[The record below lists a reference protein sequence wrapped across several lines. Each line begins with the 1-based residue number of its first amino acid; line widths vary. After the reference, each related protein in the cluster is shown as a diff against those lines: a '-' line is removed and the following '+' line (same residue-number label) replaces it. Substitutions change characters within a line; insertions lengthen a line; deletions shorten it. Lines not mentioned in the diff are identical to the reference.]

1 MKKVW
6 LVTGGSKGL
15 GRAIVERALAGG
27 DRVLA
32 TARDPAPLGELLSSY
47 PSNLGLFSLDVT
59 DEGQARAAVEAVAAN
74 FGRLDVLVNNA
85 GYASI
90 APFEQLGAESFRD
103 QVETNLFGV
112 VNMVRAALPAMRKQR
127 SGHIINISSVGGRVG
142 APGLSAYQ
150 AAKWAVGGFTEVL
163 AKETAAFGVQM
174 VSVEPGGM
182 RTDWGA
188 TAKNGPIALFE
199 DYKPS
204 VGQFLDHMHAFIGN
218 EVGDPA
224 RVASVVFDLS
234 RTSDL
239 PAHLLLGS
247 DALQVV
253 AASEEERRKA
263 AEEWLDVS
271 RSTDFGVGDIAYL
284 SDGAF
289 R

>member
-32 TARDPAPLGELLSSY
+32 TARDPTQLEGLQNIHASDLR
-47 PSNLGLFSLDVT
+47 LFSLDVT
-59 DEGQARAAVEAVAAN
+59 DEGQARAAIDAVQAN

-90 APFEQLGAESFRD
+90 APFEQLDAESFRD
-103 QVETNLFGV
+103 QIEANLFGV
-112 VNMVRAALPAMRKQR
+112 VNMVRAALPIMRRQR

-174 VSVEPGGM
+174 ISVEPGGM

-188 TAKNGPIALFE
+188 TAKGRPIALIE
-199 DYKPS
+199 EYEPS
-204 VGQFLDHMHAFIGN
+204 VGKFLDHMAHFVGS

-224 RVASVVFDLS
+224 RVANVVFDLS
-234 RTSDL
+234 RARDL
-239 PAHLLLGS
+239 PVHLLLGS

-253 AASEEERRKA
+253 AESDAERQKA
-263 AEEWLDVS
+263 AEAWLDVS
-271 RSTDFGVGDIAYL
+271 RSTDYEDGEASYL
-284 SDGAF
+284 KDGAF